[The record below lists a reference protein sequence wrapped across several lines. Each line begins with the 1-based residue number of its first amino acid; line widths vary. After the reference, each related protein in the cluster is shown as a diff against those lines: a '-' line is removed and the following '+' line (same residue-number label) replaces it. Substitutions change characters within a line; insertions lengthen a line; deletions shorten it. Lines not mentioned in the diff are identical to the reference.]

1 MNFTAS
7 TLNAASVRAATGQ
20 KLADQRAREKAHE
33 AATASELVRLRKML
47 SERLVKEQAL
57 ELIVSLIEKAVE
69 RGDTEVLIMSFP
81 SSWLA
86 DHGRAI
92 NNEDKDWPEKLDG
105 FARRAYEYY
114 AKELRPREF
123 EIRAA
128 ILDWPD
134 GMPGDVGLF
143 LSW

>member
-1 MNFTAS
+1 
-7 TLNAASVRAATGQ
+7 
-20 KLADQRAREKAHE
+20 
-33 AATASELVRLRKML
+33 ML

-105 FARRAYEYY
+105 FARRAYSI
-114 AKELRPREF
+114 LRKG
-123 EIRAA
+123 IAA
-128 ILDWPD
+128 ARVRISARQSSTGRD

-143 LSW
+143 LSWQAVSSSIAPWLWHLRAGH